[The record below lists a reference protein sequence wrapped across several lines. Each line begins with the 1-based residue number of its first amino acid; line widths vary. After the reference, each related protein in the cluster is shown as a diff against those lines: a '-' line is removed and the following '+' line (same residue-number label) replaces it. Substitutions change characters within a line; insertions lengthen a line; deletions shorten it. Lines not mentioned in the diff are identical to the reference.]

1 MFLNLYGLLFGVLFE
16 HLVDP
21 RGDDGLLV
29 LGDLLDRLGDGLKAG
44 FDF

>member
-1 MFLNLYGLLFGVLFE
+1 MFLSLFGLLFGVLFK

-29 LGDLLDRLGDGLKAG
+29 LGDLLDGLGDDLEAG